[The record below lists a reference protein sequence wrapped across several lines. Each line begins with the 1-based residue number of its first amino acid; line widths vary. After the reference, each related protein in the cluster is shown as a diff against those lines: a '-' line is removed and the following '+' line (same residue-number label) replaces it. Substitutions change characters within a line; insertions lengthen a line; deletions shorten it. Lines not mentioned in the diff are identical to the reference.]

1 MPCSKGGMLHCST
14 DCVHKPPQHHH
25 FEEQLYGCGPQK
37 LGCRTVQH
45 PMVEFRIVLVV
56 PRGKSLTIASEQHR
70 VQVVPR
76 NTQHGHRFG
85 EAQSDLGLQQPL
97 QDEIRCWDKKHLV
110 LGQKCPAKI
119 ATRAV
124 FSNHQK
130 KDCLV
135 SCKLFTRRRRVPPLG
150 LWAGLRLHRISNLQR
165 FGLSNLSCNV
175 RVNVY
180 HLHTES
186 LASAATAATGTRG
199 GFSPSLLCFATLQRQ
214 I

>member
-1 MPCSKGGMLHCST
+1 
-14 DCVHKPPQHHH
+14 
-25 FEEQLYGCGPQK
+25 
-37 LGCRTVQH
+37 
-45 PMVEFRIVLVV
+45 MVEFRIVLVV

-130 KDCLV
+130 
-135 SCKLFTRRRRVPPLG
+135 
-150 LWAGLRLHRISNLQR
+150 RI
-165 FGLSNLSCNV
+165 
-175 RVNVY
+175 
-180 HLHTES
+180 
-186 LASAATAATGTRG
+186 AW
-199 GFSPSLLCFATLQRQ
+199 
-214 I
+214 